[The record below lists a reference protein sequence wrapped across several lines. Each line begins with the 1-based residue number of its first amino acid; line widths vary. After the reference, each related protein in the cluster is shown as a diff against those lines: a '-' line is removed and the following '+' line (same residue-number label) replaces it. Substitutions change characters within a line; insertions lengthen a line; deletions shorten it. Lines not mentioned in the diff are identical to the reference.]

1 MQRHGFLLRDCWET
15 TRIVGS
21 MPDPGL
27 DAIFMA
33 SDMASANGPDAI
45 GPREVQCYADRSEA
59 FERNVCER
67 LSALAIGGPFV
78 IWGTG
83 SLTLHLLTL
92 DAFRRLNI
100 AAFVDA
106 NVNYQGKSIGGVPVI
121 SPQAMRDR
129 SEPILIVSH
138 ASEAAILAMIRHELR
153 LPNPAFGLVSGSGT

>member
-1 MQRHGFLLRDCWET
+1 
-15 TRIVGS
+15 
-21 MPDPGL
+21 
-27 DAIFMA
+27 
-33 SDMASANGPDAI
+33 
-45 GPREVQCYADRSEA
+45 
-59 FERNVCER
+59 
-67 LSALAIGGPFV
+67 
-78 IWGTG
+78 
-83 SLTLHLLTL
+83 
-92 DAFRRLNI
+92 LNI